1 MQEILIPKALI
12 TLFLFVFIIRPF
24 IRKLKALNG
33 LAWLPLLALL
43 TIAALIPAYGF
54 RPEAV
59 PLFVY
64 ALVLSVVSISRIAKG
79 GGRLNSFRKGPQ
91 FIFALPLLMLLTA
104 AAGFAFY
111 FSPQKDTALSTQGVY
126 TLRERGY
133 NIRIYTERV
142 GSPSQRPLLVLLP
155 PALGSLPAVDHVAA
169 ELRDLGFTVLTSERA
184 GVSPAKLFRSTCA
197 FFSGTSSARANA
209 RGRDLEDARKEDFRF
224 ILSWIR
230 QNPQVD
236 ERTRFFDI
244 ASADAV
250 FLAGYGAGGS
260 ALVLLED
267 SLLRDSLSLGLNI
280 RGIIAI
286 ESSLWSVFRKDGPQ
300 SNARQIDASPV
311 PTPGTPTEVIF
322 YEDDLPRT
330 GWFNSVRHNLG
341 RRISGLGPQRI
352 AGLGQVPQLSTPAL
366 FLVSDRSRESAYQRG
381 RYRALLE
388 TFRAAGSLAV
398 LASADGS
405 GPLDFSDVPVRYP
418 LISAF
423 FPGLAEAPLRRNLE
437 APAGTATVI
446 TNFAA
451 DILESLGK
459 SPALRRQLNP
469 AGFQIESRNQ

>member
-24 IRKLKALNG
+24 IRKLKVLNG

-64 ALVLSVVSISRIAKG
+64 ALVLSAVSIFRIAKG

-91 FIFALPLLMLLTA
+91 FIFALPLLILLA
-104 AAGFAFY
+104 ATAGFAFY

-126 TLRERGY
+126 TLREGEY

-155 PALGSLPAVDHVAA
+155 PALGSMAAVDHVAA

-184 GVSPAKLFRSTCA
+184 GANPAKWFRSVHA

-209 RGRDLEDARKEDFRF
+209 RGRELEEARKEDIRF

-260 ALVLLED
+260 ALILLEN
-267 SLLRDSLSLGLNI
+267 SLLRDTLSLGLNI
-280 RGIIAI
+280 RGLIAI
-286 ESSLWSVFRKDGPQ
+286 ESPLWSVFRE
-300 SNARQIDASPV
+300 SARQTDAPG
-311 PTPGTPTEVIF
+311 PAPGTPTEVIF
-322 YEDDLPRT
+322 YEDPPPRT
-330 GWFNSVRHNLG
+330 GLFNSVRHGLS
-341 RRISGLGPQRI
+341 RRISELGPQRV

-381 RYRALLE
+381 RYRALFE
-388 TFRAAGSLAV
+388 TFRSAGNLAV
-398 LASADGS
+398 LASADAS

-418 LISAF
+418 LVSAL
-423 FPGLAEAPLRRNLE
+423 FPGLAELPLRRNLE
-437 APAGTATVI
+437 APADTAAVI
-446 TNFAA
+446 TNFAVG
-451 DILESLGK
+451 ILESLGK
-459 SPALRRQLNP
+459 SPTLRRQLNP
-469 AGFQIESRNQ
+469 ANFQIESRNQFLGE